1 MRGAFRRQADPA
13 NFASRG
19 SRYFV
24 TPLSM
29 CRRPG
34 SFATD
39 LAVLLFGFSFPRL
52 NIERHFHDLS
62 ALDALD
68 VGPKYPF

>member
-1 MRGAFRRQADPA
+1 MHGALRGQADPT

-29 CRRPG
+29 RRRPG

-52 NIERHFHDLS
+52 NVERHFHILS
-62 ALDALD
+62 ALNAID